1 MEAFALLGH
10 LRGGTRLL
18 IVEDIVREGRAGILV
33 EAVQNGRN
41 YTIALVNVE
50 DTPFTIS
57 LK

>member
-18 IVEDIVREGRAGILV
+18 IVEDIVREGRMGVLV
-33 EAVQNGRN
+33 EAVQNGHN

-50 DTPFTIS
+50 DAPFTIS